1 MKFEEKIKNKFLY
14 TEKLNFIKIIYFFFQ
29 YIKSKIKLKKSYS
42 NWGIDMMSDHFFIK
56 QDKGIYIDIGCH
68 HPFLNNNT
76 YLLYKRG
83 WSGINIDIDFSSI
96 DIFNFFRSNDV
107 NLEIG
112 VSNTKGET
120 DLYFFH
126 NRAAKNTLSK
136 ELGSEAK
143 NIKKIKTNTLNNI
156 IENSKFAEKKI
167 NFLKI
172 DVEGY
177 ELKVLQG
184 FDLKKYKPD
193 LIVLEFI
200 QPNIKEFS
208 QQEINLV
215 IESELYKHMIK
226 NDYKLINWIH
236 ADLVFVPN
244 NSN

>member
-126 NRAAKNTLSK
+126 NRAARNTLSK

-167 NFLKI
+167 NFLSI

>member
-167 NFLKI
+167 NFLSI

>member
-96 DIFNFFRSNDV
+96 DIFNFFRSDDV

-120 DLYFFH
+120 DLQFFH

-167 NFLKI
+167 NFLSI

>member
-14 TEKLNFIKIIYFFFQ
+14 TEKLNFIKIMYFFFQ

-56 QDKGIYIDIGCH
+56 QNKGIYIDIGCH

-76 YLLYKRG
+76 YLLHKRG

-96 DIFNFFRSNDV
+96 DIFNFFRSDDV

-112 VSNTKGET
+112 VSNTKGES

-143 NIKKIKTNTLNNI
+143 NIKKINTNTLNNI
-156 IENSKFAEKKI
+156 IEDSKFANKKI
-167 NFLKI
+167 NYLSI